1 MPIRVL
7 FTSLKHKLSV
17 VQSSSKNLDLSR
29 LLLRVISCESVIEM
43 CRAGLA
49 NQRPENRWATNERRN
64 KAGCLSLWLYKILWE
79 VAILILHCTFSRARA
94 YRFSLLLSSS
104 AERNEKNHSPL
115 SPTITCH
122 VTMSVPITI
131 TTRVNAGTGRARVVS
146 VYVLTPPVSIV
157 SHFDEFGNNQWLG
170 RTPGITTLTSA
181 PRDMRGCGASE
192 LRRSSVNIFIIIG
205 HLTNNDHYWIS
216 EFSDREKSHDLKFIR
231 HSARSGR
238 RDSFVLAWKLFILK
252 LVTHH

>member
-1 MPIRVL
+1 MPIQVL

-49 NQRPENRWATNERRN
+49 NQRPENRWATNERRD

-104 AERNEKNHSPL
+104 AERTEKNDSPL
-115 SPTITCH
+115 LASGVTSPCQSQSQSLHGLTLALAGPGLSVFTFWRPGCQLCH
-122 VTMSVPITI
+122 
-131 TTRVNAGTGRARVVS
+131 
-146 VYVLTPPVSIV
+146 IV
-157 SHFDEFGNNQWLG
+157 MNLAIIRGWADHQAS
-170 RTPGITTLTSA
+170 LTSA
-181 PRDMRGCGASE
+181 ARDMEYGARE
-192 LRRSSVNIFIIIG
+192 PQRVSVKIFIIIG
-205 HLTNNDHYWIS
+205 HLTNNVHYWIS
-216 EFSDREKSHDLKFIR
+216 EFSDRKKSHDLKFIR